1 MGHGKV
7 RYHLRIY
14 IKWVGVA
21 LVFKHSSYVT
31 FKPAYASLRRLMDFL
46 RAEASNPY
54 LIIRL
59 ICLVITAWL
68 YVWA

>member
-21 LVFKHSSYVT
+21 LVFKYSSYVT

-46 RAEASNPY
+46 GRKRRI
-54 LIIRL
+54 LI
-59 ICLVITAWL
+59 
-68 YVWA
+68 